1 MGFGAALFYRIRR
14 TVASNTGSRK
24 GPRSNRPFIRQSS
37 ANYQLLILS
46 AGCGRHDPALADA
59 ICASAA
65 LERNLM
71 MIRII
76 LAAAALAGI
85 AASTAV
91 SAQTIVDGAPT
102 VRIHYTGLDLS
113 QPSGIKLLRHRVA
126 MAVNTVCPYPLAGS
140 MEDMMANARCRDR
153 AIKGADQ
160 QIAAIPRT
168 RAYAQADA
176 SGLPVRQ

>member
-1 MGFGAALFYRIRR
+1 
-14 TVASNTGSRK
+14 
-24 GPRSNRPFIRQSS
+24 
-37 ANYQLLILS
+37 
-46 AGCGRHDPALADA
+46 
-59 ICASAA
+59 
-65 LERNLM
+65 M